1 MIYIEILHGIV
12 PPPAAPAWN
21 VVRSWGDVERQLGVA
36 LPDDYKELVG
46 SYGAGAFDAFIWLLN
61 PLTTNEYLNLIVQR
75 DVRLRA
81 HAEFAAEFAAPYRGF
96 DGSGGLLPCAFTDN
110 GDVVY
115 WNVRGVPGRWQVVVQ
130 GSRAST
136 WQDFQVSL
144 TEFLVGVLRREL
156 ICSSF
161 PNGFPPVS
169 HTFTVSVR

>member
-1 MIYIEILHGIV
+1 VIYIEILHGIV

-96 DGSGGLLPCAFTDN
+96 DGSGGLLPCAFTASQTM
-110 GDVVY
+110 GMLFTGTCAAFRGAGRLLCRVVALQL
-115 WNVRGVPGRWQVVVQ
+115 GRIF
-130 GSRAST
+130 RC
-136 WQDFQVSL
+136 
-144 TEFLVGVLRREL
+144 R
-156 ICSSF
+156 
-161 PNGFPPVS
+161 
-169 HTFTVSVR
+169 